1 MKNTCLLLA
10 ELFYCVVLVS
20 CWEECWH
27 GGEGGGLVSNK
38 AEASCEICPCEI
50 CISNYSAGH
59 SWAKPQSFLHFTPVI
74 PLIPSALHHFI
85 GYSKTRSK
93 KLVTHAESHTSAVSL
108 VESGEYAI

>member
-20 CWEECWH
+20 SV
-27 GGEGGGLVSNK
+27 GKNVGEGGGLVSNK

-59 SWAKPQSFLHFTPVI
+59 SSAKTQSFLHFTPVI
-74 PLIPSALHHFI
+74 PLIPSVLHHFI

-108 VESGEYAI
+108 FESGEYAI